1 MDEAVYTKKCMRTT
15 SRRVYTWLTKT
26 ASAVDGLLCAIGQ
39 RKKILFPRGIR
50 GRGGGS
56 RSTICLKRRE
66 EEILVDENPTV
77 PLLRI
82 V

>member
-1 MDEAVYTKKCMRTT
+1 M
-15 SRRVYTWLTKT
+15 
-26 ASAVDGLLCAIGQ
+26 DGLLCAIGQ

-77 PLLRI
+77 PLLPI
-82 V
+82 VWSLVRFPSLNKYDMID